1 MIISVIGR
9 AEKRETES
17 VHDFG
22 GVLADFF
29 RGFSGL
35 ATFLWAFFVFFY
47 HSVLC
52 VFLASAKTAAI
63 LVVWFDRGMVVI
75 GKKKEVRI
83 SGLVPFPDLGRG
95 ISDGRERNELRS
107 NGGNQSVVFQDEE

>member
-63 LVVWFDRGMVVI
+63 LVIWFAVWWSLGR
-75 GKKKEVRI
+75 KKEVRI

-95 ISDGRERNELRS
+95 KSDGQERDEFKS

>member
-9 AEKRETES
+9 AEKRETER

-35 ATFLWAFFVFFY
+35 ATFFWAFFCIFY

-75 GKKKEVRI
+75 GKKKGSPNFGPRTVSRFG
-83 SGLVPFPDLGRG
+83 SGKKRRA
-95 ISDGRERNELRS
+95 REK
-107 NGGNQSVVFQDEE
+107 